1 MMYGL
6 LYNKAM
12 DLKWQCLQP
21 CDDKKIDDGNERDC
35 FQCIWARPKT
45 GTTDEL
51 AFLPHATN
59 WVSCCVHSIA
69 AHAVH
74 MSRSSDFMFPNYH
87 ASKHIDGIILSS
99 KLFVYL
105 FRIQN
110 FEA

>member
-21 CDDKKIDDGNERDC
+21 CDDKEIDDGNEKDC

-51 AFLPHATN
+51 AFLPHASN

-87 ASKHIDGIILSS
+87 AI
-99 KLFVYL
+99 
-105 FRIQN
+105 
-110 FEA
+110 